1 MYQLC
6 LLKSNCKPSNCQ
18 CHTDP
23 FSSLA
28 TAEHTR
34 ETDNT
39 RFIRA
44 ATGRGSIKRGPAP
57 TKASQLREMAKQEKL
72 RREAEEQGGGE
83 YHSPDCGLSGDVTAQ
98 SPVRV
103 FG

>member
-1 MYQLC
+1 MSPEIKLQTFQFLHC
-6 LLKSNCKPSNCQ
+6 HCHPNPS
-18 CHTDP
+18 
-23 FSSLA
+23 SSLA

-57 TKASQLREMAKQEKL
+57 TKASQLRELAKQEKL
-72 RREAEEQGGGE
+72 RREAEEQGGE
-83 YHSPDCGLSGDVTAQ
+83 YHSPDCGLSGGVTAQ